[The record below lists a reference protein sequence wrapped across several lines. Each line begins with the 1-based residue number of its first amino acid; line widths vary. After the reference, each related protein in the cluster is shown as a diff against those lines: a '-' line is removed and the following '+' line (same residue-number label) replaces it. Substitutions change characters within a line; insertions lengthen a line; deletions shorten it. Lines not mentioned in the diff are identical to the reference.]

1 MKPCWIFSIVVAA
14 TLFHATKGQGMEA
27 QLRRIE
33 TAITNGFSSFQNTTS
48 QIQLIMG
55 KLSSLENKIDELTRQ
70 AQRGHSPSSPMAYGG
85 LNSTNASALFSPLN
99 SNVDTTGRIQKL
111 KLRFKVSGKNL
122 PDKDTGISPFDTS
135 DAYFEW
141 HVSSDGGKTK
151 TKLMKSDTIN
161 DSENPDWGNVLEF
174 DFDRSRG
181 QWWQFYVYDH
191 DNLREDDTVGRVWV
205 NVADFVDKGQ
215 FLLARMDKQ
224 NGYLQIQSMQ
234 VQTPPFPNTPLG
246 QLPMPAGTMD
256 TALLRFQVS
265 AYNLPTKD
273 DIGFIQGNSDPYV
286 IIKAIDGIS
295 GKERDVGRSA
305 TVTRSSNPSWGDVFQ
320 FQWDRKKD
328 QRLRFTIYD
337 DDTLKDDK
345 LANAYIEVNDYI
357 AHGQVYTLVLP
368 KKGTLTIRRV

>member
-1 MKPCWIFSIVVAA
+1 M
-14 TLFHATKGQGMEA
+14 T
-27 QLRRIE
+27 
-33 TAITNGFSSFQNTTS
+33 
-48 QIQLIMG
+48 
-55 KLSSLENKIDELTRQ
+55 
-70 AQRGHSPSSPMAYGG
+70 
-85 LNSTNASALFSPLN
+85 
-99 SNVDTTGRIQKL
+99 SNVDTSGRVQTL

-141 HVSSDGGKTK
+141 FVSSDGGKTK

-174 DFDRSRG
+174 QFDRSKG

-191 DNLREDDTVGRVWV
+191 DNLREDDTVGRVWI

-215 FLLARMDKQ
+215 FMLARLDKQ

-246 QLPMPAGTMD
+246 QLPMPFGTAD

-328 QRLRFTIYD
+328 QRLRFAIFD
-337 DDTLKDDK
+337 DDTLREDDK
-345 LANAYIEVNDYI
+345 LGLAWIEVNDYV

-368 KKGTLTIRRV
+368 KKGTLTIRKL